1 MLVYLASLM
10 TCILG
15 FRCMVRRIAI
25 ELSIGL
31 GSPFTPDP
39 ETLERYAQAV
49 DYISSLEGQA
59 LDGFWLIRKLVRSL
73 VRFIINLP

>member
-1 MLVYLASLM
+1 
-10 TCILG
+10 
-15 FRCMVRRIAI
+15 MVRRIAI

-49 DYISSLEGQA
+49 DYVSSLEGQA
-59 LDGFWLIRKLVRSL
+59 LDGFWLIRKLVHPL
-73 VRFIINLP
+73 IRFKINLP